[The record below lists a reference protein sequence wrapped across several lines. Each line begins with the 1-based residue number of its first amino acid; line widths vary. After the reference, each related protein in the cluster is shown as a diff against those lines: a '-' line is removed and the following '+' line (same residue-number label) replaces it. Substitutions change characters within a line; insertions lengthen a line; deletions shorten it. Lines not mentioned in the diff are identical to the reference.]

1 MTKRVLISGG
11 AGFVGSHLIGACISE
26 GWRVGVLYLPE
37 AGLDQIEHILPQVDA
52 YPVDAS
58 TESVFAAVEKFKPDV
73 VIHLAS
79 IFLAKHTSADI
90 QRLIQSNVTYGTQI
104 LDAMANYGVR
114 YLVNTGTSWQHYE
127 SEAYNP
133 VNLYAATKQAF
144 EDIVDFYVQ
153 SGKMEAVTMKLFDT
167 YGAGDPRSKLINLL
181 EKTLREGSR
190 LEMSPGEQLID
201 IVHVD
206 DVARAYVLAVKRLL
220 AEQVDGH
227 EKYAVSSGKP
237 IRLRD
242 LAGMF
247 EKISGK
253 PLNIVWGGREYRER
267 EVMVPWNNGPSL
279 PGWSPEITLEDGI
292 RSILQRS

>member
-1 MTKRVLISGG
+1 MTTRVLISGG
-11 AGFVGSHLIGACISE
+11 AGFVGSHLIRACINQ
-26 GWRVGVLYLPE
+26 GWQVGVLYLPE
-37 AGLDQIEHILPQVDA
+37 AGLDQIVQFLPQINTFAVDQT
-52 YPVDAS
+52 
-58 TESVFAAVEKFKPDV
+58 TESVFSAVEKFKPDV

-90 QRLIQSNVTYGTQI
+90 QRLIQSNITYGTQI
-104 LDAMANYGVR
+104 LDAMANFGVR

-127 SEAYNP
+127 SEPYNP

-144 EDIVDFYVQ
+144 EDIVDFYIQ
-153 SGKMEAVTMKLFDT
+153 SGKMEAVTLKLFDT
-167 YGAGDPRSKLINLL
+167 YGVGDPRPKLFNLL
-181 EKTLREGSR
+181 EKTIREGSR

-206 DVARAYVLAVKRLL
+206 DVARAYVLAAKRLL

-227 EKYAVSSGKP
+227 EKYAISSGNP
-237 IRLRD
+237 LRLRD

-292 RSILQRS
+292 RSILQP

>member
-1 MTKRVLISGG
+1 MTTRVLISGG
-11 AGFVGSHLIGACISE
+11 AGFVGSHLIRACINQ
-26 GWRVGVLYLPE
+26 GWQVGVLYLPE
-37 AGLDQIEHILPQVDA
+37 AGLDQIVQFLPQINTFAVDQT
-52 YPVDAS
+52 
-58 TESVFAAVEKFKPDV
+58 TESVFSAVEKFKPDV

-90 QRLIQSNVTYGTQI
+90 QRLIQSNITYGTQI
-104 LDAMANYGVR
+104 LDAMANFGVR

-127 SEAYNP
+127 SEPYNP

-144 EDIVDFYVQ
+144 EDIVDFYIQ
-153 SGKMEAVTMKLFDT
+153 SGKMEAVTLKLFDT
-167 YGAGDPRSKLINLL
+167 YGVGDPRPKLFNLL
-181 EKTLREGSR
+181 EKTIREGSR

-206 DVARAYVLAVKRLL
+206 DVARAYVLAAKRLL
-220 AEQVDGH
+220 TEQVDGH
-227 EKYAVSSGKP
+227 EKYAISSGNP
-237 IRLRD
+237 LRLRD

-292 RSILQRS
+292 RSILQP

>member
-1 MTKRVLISGG
+1 M
-11 AGFVGSHLIGACISE
+11 GSHLIRACINQ
-26 GWRVGVLYLPE
+26 GWQVGVLYLPE
-37 AGLDQIEHILPQVDA
+37 AGLDQIVQFLPQINTFAVDQ
-52 YPVDAS
+52 S
-58 TESVFAAVEKFKPDV
+58 TESVFSAVEKFKPDV

-90 QRLIQSNVTYGTQI
+90 QRLIQSNITYGTQI
-104 LDAMANYGVR
+104 LDAMANFGVR

-127 SEAYNP
+127 SEPYNP

-144 EDIVDFYVQ
+144 EDIVDFYIQ
-153 SGKMEAVTMKLFDT
+153 SGKMEAVTLKLFDT
-167 YGAGDPRSKLINLL
+167 YGVGDPRPKLFNLL
-181 EKTLREGSR
+181 EKTIREGSR

-206 DVARAYVLAVKRLL
+206 DVARAYVLAAKRLL

-227 EKYAVSSGKP
+227 EKYAISSGNP
-237 IRLRD
+237 LRLRD

-292 RSILQRS
+292 RSVLQRS

>member
-1 MTKRVLISGG
+1 M
-11 AGFVGSHLIGACISE
+11 GSHLIRACINQ
-26 GWRVGVLYLPE
+26 GWQVGVLYLPE
-37 AGLDQIEHILPQVDA
+37 AGLDQIVQFLPQINTFAVDQT
-52 YPVDAS
+52 
-58 TESVFAAVEKFKPDV
+58 TESVFSAVEKFKPDV

-90 QRLIQSNVTYGTQI
+90 QRLIQSNITYGTQI
-104 LDAMANYGVR
+104 LDAMANFGVR

-127 SEAYNP
+127 SEPYNP

-144 EDIVDFYVQ
+144 EDIVDFYIQ
-153 SGKMEAVTMKLFDT
+153 SGKMEAVTLKLFDT
-167 YGAGDPRSKLINLL
+167 YGVGDPRPKLFNLL
-181 EKTLREGSR
+181 EKTIREGSR

-206 DVARAYVLAVKRLL
+206 DVARAYVLAAKRLL

-227 EKYAVSSGKP
+227 EKYAISSGNP
-237 IRLRD
+237 LRLRD

-292 RSILQRS
+292 RSILQP